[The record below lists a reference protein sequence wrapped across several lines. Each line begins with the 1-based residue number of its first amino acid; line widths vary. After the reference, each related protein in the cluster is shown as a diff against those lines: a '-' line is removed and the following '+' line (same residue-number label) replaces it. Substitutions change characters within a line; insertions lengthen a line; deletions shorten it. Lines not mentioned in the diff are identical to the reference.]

1 MIILP
6 FFWTNC
12 HIITMNAKKIIP
24 LLIGIALIS
33 GIFIWQGITPVVGQL
48 GEAGW
53 SLLLV
58 CVFVVPEYLLN
69 GQAWRCLFPRSTRP
83 GIMQSLWATGMGS
96 AVNTLLPVATIGGE
110 LVKARV
116 LTLWGIPAIDTV
128 STVVVDKA
136 VQAVVTG
143 IWALIGVAFIA
154 VLVPG
159 DATIISAALGALTLI
174 AGVAAFIAIQ
184 VYGGVSF
191 VTKIAV
197 KASKSEKFAEFSTK
211 ASDLDAAIR
220 LIYAHRGRFVLSVVT
235 RLTLRIILV
244 GELILAAH
252 LMGHPIGIAEA
263 IMLKTLIGALRGLA
277 FAIPGQLGVQEGGY
291 IAVGALLGFPA
302 SLMLA
307 VSLANRLREMLPSAI
322 MLFVWQGVEG
332 NNLRKPSVVSAGSKD

>member
-1 MIILP
+1 
-6 FFWTNC
+6 
-12 HIITMNAKKIIP
+12 MNAKKIIP
-24 LLIGIALIS
+24 LLVGVSLIS
-33 GIFIWQGITPVVGQL
+33 GIFIWQGIAPVVGQL
-48 GEAGW
+48 SEAGW

-58 CVFVVPEYLLN
+58 CIFVVPEYLLN
-69 GQAWRCLFPRSTRP
+69 GQAWRCLFPPSRRP
-83 GIMQSLWATGMGS
+83 GIIQSLWATGMGS

-116 LTLWGIPAIDTV
+116 LTLWGFSVVDTV

-143 IWALIGVAFIA
+143 LWALTGVAFLA
-154 VLVPG
+154 VLFPG
-159 DATIISAALGALTLI
+159 DAMIVSAALAALTLI
-174 AGVAAFIAIQ
+174 AGVATFIAIQ
-184 VYGGVSF
+184 VYGGFSF

-211 ASDLDAAIR
+211 ASDLDASIR
-220 LIYAHRGRFVLSVVT
+220 EIYFQRGRFVLSVLT
-235 RLTLRIILV
+235 RLTLRIVLV

-291 IAVGALLGFPA
+291 IAVGALFGFPA
-302 SLMLA
+302 PLMLA
-307 VSLANRLREMLPSAI
+307 VSLANRLREMLPSTV
-322 MLFVWQGVEG
+322 MLFVWQAVEG
-332 NNLRKPSVVSAGSKD
+332 NNLRNRAPAPETGSKD